1 MYCEANLRYLP
12 PDVLFQKNF
21 DERLKELEEYLP
33 TKVFKTYQTLEA
45 GGCANCNC
53 PCYGDGFLVSWWRP
67 VAELSSGSQVANIIM
82 GDKHSLCGDLL
93 GLVCTFCALT

>member
-33 TKVFKTYQTLEA
+33 TKVFNTYQTLEA
-45 GGCANCNC
+45 GGCANWQLPMLWGWLPRIIVETCS
-53 PCYGDGFLVSWWRP
+53 G
-67 VAELSSGSQVANIIM
+67 AEQRKPSR
-82 GDKHSLCGDLL
+82 
-93 GLVCTFCALT
+93 

>member
-33 TKVFKTYQTLEA
+33 TKVSKTYQTLEA

-53 PCYGDGFLVSWWRP
+53 LCYGDSFLVS
-67 VAELSSGSQVANIIM
+67 
-82 GDKHSLCGDLL
+82 
-93 GLVCTFCALT
+93 